1 MEYKN
6 LENALD
12 RIFGVFSE
20 ERTIILN
27 ALKKDEELMNKI
39 SSSDDVHKII
49 NIFNEVFNKQSRV
62 MSKKVLNKYK
72 EILKHFSL
80 QDINQS
86 MINAKKDD
94 FHLENDYKYCTLEYF
109 SRIEQID
116 KWLNATKEKKKSDFI
131 LPSFNI
137 KG

>member
-1 MEYKN
+1 
-6 LENALD
+6 
-12 RIFGVFSE
+12 
-20 ERTIILN
+20 
-27 ALKKDEELMNKI
+27 
-39 SSSDDVHKII
+39 
-49 NIFNEVFNKQSRV
+49 

-116 KWLNATKEKKKSDFI
+116 KWLNATKQQKKSEFI
-131 LPSFNI
+131 LPSFNV

>member
-1 MEYKN
+1 MKYKN

-12 RIFGVFSE
+12 RIFGVFSD
-20 ERTIILN
+20 ERTVILN
-27 ALKKDEELMNKI
+27 ALKKDEEAMNQV

-49 NIFNEVFNKQSRV
+49 NIFNEVFNKESRV

-86 MINAKKDD
+86 MTNAKKM
-94 FHLENDYKYCTLEYF
+94 T
-109 SRIEQID
+109 S
-116 KWLNATKEKKKSDFI
+116 T
-131 LPSFNI
+131 
-137 KG
+137 